1 MIISNFAISLVQTD
15 DQLKISVANEETK
28 LTKLFI
34 SPVYSEK
41 KLQTLDPVH
50 ENEFC
55 IDLKKLIKDLNQ
67 QQINSNKLDIQV
79 LNDYVSASVL
89 DDEKNL
95 EIQPV
100 RLNSKKADLR
110 VENLHAYSYGTDFIT
125 PYITRNGFLAF
136 SFNAAVP
143 DSTYVRQETI
153 SSFSIDN
160 ESINIS
166 GNVTTNFLKVKKIS
180 IDFYLRSIDNTRQLP
195 GKLEFLSTNKNLT
208 RNRYNFSFHISKAEL
223 ADTVENIDYIRDVLD
238 FDISVE
244 VEGYNEILEHR
255 LGRPRAAVKQSL
267 RGNMI
272 LKTADFNVELTPYF
286 TLKGNNLAMYCN
298 VFNNEAI
305 ATYKKVLEK
314 KLSKEDNVWLIGEKS
329 NKAQDNGYFFFKY
342 LRKNHPEIN
351 AYYVIDEISL
361 DRRNFETMDHVV
373 AFNSAEHFRVAY
385 SAKVICG
392 THDYKILLPT
402 INRDF
407 LKLIKAKIVFL
418 QHGVLGTKN
427 LVDINGRMFDT
438 FYADVFV
445 TSSTR
450 EKNIVVNDLK
460 YPADSVLVS
469 GLPRFDRLFLKGT
482 KVKKQ
487 ILIIPTWRDWLR
499 DDETFKKSNYLSIY
513 NSLINHSYFH
523 ELANEGYKIL
533 FCLHPNAQQFL
544 HYFDIPDYVIPISQ
558 GEAMVQDLI
567 KESCLMLTDYSSVGI
582 DFSFLDK
589 PVIYYEFDQVRFLG
603 KKGSHLNLEHDLPGD
618 VVYSEDQVIESL
630 RRAHQRDFKISE
642 INKEKSGKFLLKKDL
657 NNSERVF
664 EGIQSIGKE
673 TTFERLRYGFVFN
686 KAFNRFRKSR
696 HYFKIMQFVYSFM
709 KVFCRIKPKQVIF
722 ESGIGKQY
730 SDSPKQ
736 IYQKMLT
743 DPFFEGYKFIWI
755 YNGYDIEKDDR
766 LKIIKRFSWEYFYY
780 LATSEYWVNNQN
792 FPYYIHKP
800 KHTTFLQTWHGTPLK
815 KMMNDVDSFSDKD
828 AGYVPR
834 MNKVNAQWDYL
845 VSPSH
850 YATERFESA
859 FLPKAKIL
867 EVGYP
872 RNDVFFLS
880 DNEKGEIL
888 RQLRNMWGIN
898 NKKVI
903 LYAPTFRDDDKTS
916 AGKQDFK
923 LNLNI
928 EAMYKALH
936 EDYVVLFRQHAI
948 VKTKLYIPDYFKD
961 FFIDVSKF
969 SDVQQ
974 LYLLADMCVTDY
986 SSVMFDYAITK
997 KPLLFYTYDYE
1008 DYKENLRGFYIDF
1021 EAEAPGPLLYDTD
1034 QLIDAVQHIDQV
1046 EKNYESKYQQFY
1058 NKYGYIENG
1067 TSTKKVIDAVWKN
1080 AE

>member
-79 LNDYVSASVL
+79 SNDYVSASVL

-100 RLNSKKADLR
+100 RLNLKKADLR

-298 VFNNEAI
+298 VFNDEAI

-427 LVDINGRMFDT
+427 LVDINVRMFDT

>member
-100 RLNSKKADLR
+100 QLNLKKADLR

-298 VFNNEAI
+298 VFNDEAI

>member
-100 RLNSKKADLR
+100 RLNLKKADLR

-298 VFNNEAI
+298 VFNDEAI

>member
-100 RLNSKKADLR
+100 RLNLKKADLR

-153 SSFSIDN
+153 SSFSINN

-298 VFNNEAI
+298 VFNDEAI

>member
-100 RLNSKKADLR
+100 RLNLKKADLR

-298 VFNNEAI
+298 VFNDEAI

-427 LVDINGRMFDT
+427 LVDINVRMFDT

>member
-79 LNDYVSASVL
+79 LNHYVSASVL

-100 RLNSKKADLR
+100 RLNLKKADLR

-160 ESINIS
+160 ESLNIS

-298 VFNNEAI
+298 VFNDEAI

>member
-100 RLNSKKADLR
+100 QLNLKKADLR

-160 ESINIS
+160 ESLNIS

-298 VFNNEAI
+298 VFNDEAI

>member
-100 RLNSKKADLR
+100 RLNLKKADLR

-298 VFNNEAI
+298 VFNDEAI

-845 VSPSH
+845 ISPSH

-867 EVGYP
+867 EIGYP

>member
-100 RLNSKKADLR
+100 RLNLKKADLR

-298 VFNNEAI
+298 VFNDEAI

-1067 TSTKKVIDAVWKN
+1067 TSTKKVIDAVWKS

>member
-298 VFNNEAI
+298 VFNDEAI

-603 KKGSHLNLEHDLPGD
+603 KKGSHLNLEHDLPGA

>member
-100 RLNSKKADLR
+100 RLNLKKADLR

-255 LGRPRAAVKQSL
+255 LGRPRAAVNQSL

-298 VFNNEAI
+298 VFNDEAI

-1067 TSTKKVIDAVWKN
+1067 TSTKKVIDAVWKS

>member
-1 MIISNFAISLVQTD
+1 MSLVQTD

-100 RLNSKKADLR
+100 RLNLKKADLR

-298 VFNNEAI
+298 VFNDEAI

>member
-100 RLNSKKADLR
+100 RLNLKKADLR

-160 ESINIS
+160 ESLNIS

-298 VFNNEAI
+298 VFNDEAI

>member
-298 VFNNEAI
+298 VFNDEAI

>member
-100 RLNSKKADLR
+100 RLNLKKADLR

-153 SSFSIDN
+153 SSFSINN

-298 VFNNEAI
+298 VFNDEAI

-736 IYQKMLT
+736 IYQKMLI

>member
-100 RLNSKKADLR
+100 RLNLKKADLR

-298 VFNNEAI
+298 VFNDEAI

-1034 QLIDAVQHIDQV
+1034 QLIDAVQHINQV

>member
-100 RLNSKKADLR
+100 QLNLKKADLR

-298 VFNNEAI
+298 VFNDEAI

-342 LRKNHPEIN
+342 LRKKHPEIN

-558 GEAMVQDLI
+558 GEVMVQDLI

-618 VVYSEDQVIESL
+618 VVYSEDQVIERL
-630 RRAHQRDFKISE
+630 KRAHQRDFKISE
-642 INKEKSGKFLLKKDL
+642 ANKEKSGKFLLKKDL

-686 KAFNRFRKSR
+686 KAFSRFRKSR

-709 KVFCRIKPKQVIF
+709 RTFCRVKPKQVIF

-743 DPFFEGYKFIWI
+743 DPFFEEYKFIWI

-766 LKIIKRFSWEYFYY
+766 LKIIKRFSWEYFYD
-780 LATSEYWVNNQN
+780 LATSGYWVNNQN
-792 FPYYIHKP
+792 FPYYIRKP

-828 AGYVPR
+828 ADYVPR

-859 FLPKAKIL
+859 FRPKAKIL

-880 DNEKGEIL
+880 DNEKGEVL

-916 AGKQDFK
+916 TGKQDFK

>member
-79 LNDYVSASVL
+79 SNDYVSASVL

-100 RLNSKKADLR
+100 RLNLKKADLR

-298 VFNNEAI
+298 VFNDEAI